1 MVDLLCS
8 IFCLTRAA
16 FANVSRVRRWLLL
29 LLLLK
34 RKVVVV
40 IVLIRG
46 VHVDGDGDGCDG

>member
-8 IFCLTRAA
+8 IFCLTRGA
-16 FANVSRVRRWLLL
+16 FANVSRVRRWL

>member
-29 LLLLK
+29 LLK